1 MSPASIPVNLKDPS
15 NSLPDILFV
24 DTSVLLSGLS
34 PPHINL
40 QYTIE
45 AQALLRLV
53 RNAALQG
60 NAFAFTSTHVVEECF
75 FKIIQGYLVQEA
87 IRQRLGAGNWHRV
100 YKGQPSLLNTYVP
113 SIRAFYQTLI
123 SIPINVVDPS
133 ELTKTSSSS
142 PNIVDMMQDWIARAY
157 VLPAD
162 ALHLSEAE
170 RLGIYDIA
178 AFDLDFTRAQGFTV
192 YTYSNSIK

>member
-1 MSPASIPVNLKDPS
+1 MSPATIPVNLRDPS
-15 NSLPDILFV
+15 NSLPDVVFI
-24 DTSVLLSGLS
+24 DASVLLNGLS

-40 QYTIE
+40 QRTTE
-45 AQALLRLV
+45 AEALLRLV
-53 RNAALQG
+53 RDAAMRG

-87 IRQRLGAGNWHRV
+87 KRQQLGAGNWHRV
-100 YKGQPSLLNTYVP
+100 YKGQPSLLNTCVP

-123 SIPINVVDPS
+123 GIPINVVDPS

-142 PNIVDMMQDWIARAY
+142 PDIVDMMQDWIARAC

-178 AFDLDFTRAQGFTV
+178 AFGLDFTRAQGFTI
-192 YTYSNSIK
+192 YTYSNSI